1 MDRTDQAQAVG
12 EEYRIGLL
20 EIGGRYLPL
29 FAFGKSQQLLAR
41 NTGKNAGAHRRRCDP
56 IAAKDKKI
64 GNGRRGDIA
73 ASVEEKRIVTPF
85 GRSFTRGQYVVD
97 IGKCLETRGG
107 RGLIAPDR

>member
-12 EEYRIGLL
+12 EEYRVGLF
-20 EIGGRYLPL
+20 EISGRNLPL

-41 NTGKNAGAHRRRCDP
+41 NTRKNAGAHRRRCDP
-56 IAAKDKKI
+56 IATKNKKI

-73 ASVEEKRIVTPF
+73 ASIEEKRVVTPF
-85 GRSFTRGQYVVD
+85 GRSLARGQYVVY
-97 IGKCLETRGG
+97 IGKCLETRSG